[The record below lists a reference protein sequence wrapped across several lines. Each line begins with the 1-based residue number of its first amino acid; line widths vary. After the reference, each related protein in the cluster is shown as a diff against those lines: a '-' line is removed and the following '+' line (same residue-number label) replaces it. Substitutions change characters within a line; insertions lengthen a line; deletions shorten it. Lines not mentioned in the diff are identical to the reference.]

1 MENIAEKRDRIR
13 QFGRMSAINSERLV
27 EREDTILDRERNRVK
42 LLVEWLVG
50 LDYLVLIPS
59 LPPPLKYFI
68 LYLEIRRISLN
79 DSKGSFDAILCFSKS
94 NSVS

>member
-42 LLVEWLVG
+42 LLAEWLVG

-59 LPPPLKYFI
+59 LPPLKYFI
-68 LYLEIRRISLN
+68 LYLEIRKISLN
-79 DSKGSFDAILCFSKS
+79 DSKGSFDAILCSSKS